1 MCTLGDRRVVL
12 PADTIVQRQFWRD
25 LPSVFDIGVVIA
37 AVDGS
42 WTDVCTT

>member
-1 MCTLGDRRVVL
+1 MSAFGDRRVVL
-12 PADTIVQRQFWRD
+12 PADTVIQRQFWRD

-42 WTDVCTT
+42 RTDVCAI